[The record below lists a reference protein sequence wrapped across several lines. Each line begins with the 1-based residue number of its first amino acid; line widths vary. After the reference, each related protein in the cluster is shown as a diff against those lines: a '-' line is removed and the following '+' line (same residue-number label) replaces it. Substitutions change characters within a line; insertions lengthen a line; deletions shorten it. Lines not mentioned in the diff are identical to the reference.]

1 MLLIVWLAL
10 LEAQA
15 QNRVRKLTFKEAV
28 KIGLEK
34 NLNLNQQ
41 ENFLVS
47 SQVNKASGLLA
58 MAPNVNISGNA
69 GRNDGNSF
77 NQQQGQVVN
86 GVIDFFGAN
95 ANASLP
101 LFSGLSNFNAYRQA
115 ANQYEAQVQLVKRT
129 NQDVIRNVAN
139 QYLTCLLDMKLLEI
153 QNQNQSTQQQQYDQL
168 KELVAAGSRA
178 EVDLINQEFQVRNA
192 ELLALRASITLRNDL
207 ATLAQILQL
216 DPMIPLQLENPDWD
230 INLADSEVRQMEE
243 LSQLAL
249 ESRGDLAQAR
259 FNQKASQFGYQSA
272 KGNYFPSVNLFAQ
285 YGSRYNFIKPSAN
298 FTPDNRSFSDQF
310 FTDNKQLT
318 YGVTF
323 TIPILGGFQSR
334 NNTVRNKILYE
345 NAKLESENAEFTVK
359 SDVLRAHQNYRDA
372 RKNYEATSTQL
383 KAARLS
389 FELEGERFRLGVSDI
404 VALTLA
410 NQNFVQAQ
418 GDFANAS
425 FTLMFQKLLINYAAG
440 TLKFEDIP

>member
-1 MLLIVWLAL
+1 MGWLTLSEIQGQEMA
-10 LEAQA
+10 
-15 QNRVRKLTFKEAV
+15 RKLTFKEAV

-41 ENFLVS
+41 ENLLIS
-47 SQVNKASGLLA
+47 SQVNKSAGLLA
-58 MAPNVNISGNA
+58 MAPNVNITGNA

-95 ANASLP
+95 ANANLP
-101 LFSGLSNFNAYRQA
+101 LFNGLSNFNTYRQA

-153 QNQNQSTQQQQYDQL
+153 QNENQSTQQQQYDQL
-168 KELVAAGSRA
+168 KEQVAAGSRA

-192 ELLALRASITLRNDL
+192 ELLALRAGITLRNDL

-216 DPMIPLQLENPDWD
+216 DPLIPLELENPDWD
-230 INLADSEVRQMEE
+230 INLADSEVRAMEE
-243 LSQLAL
+243 LNKVAL

-259 FNQKASQFGYQSA
+259 LNQKASQFGYQSA
-272 KGNYFPSVNLFAQ
+272 RGNYFPSVNLFAQ

-334 NNTVRNKILYE
+334 NNAVRNKVLYE
-345 NAKLESENAEFTVK
+345 NAKLQTENVEITVK
-359 SDVLRAHQNYRDA
+359 NDVLRAYQNYHDA
-372 RKNYEATSTQL
+372 RKNYEAASTQL
-383 KAARLS
+383 KAAQLS
-389 FELEGERFRLGVSDI
+389 YTLEGERFRLGASDI
-404 VALTLA
+404 VAFTLA
-410 NQNFVQAQ
+410 NQNFIRAQ

-425 FTLMFQKLLINYAAG
+425 YTLMFQKLLINYAAG